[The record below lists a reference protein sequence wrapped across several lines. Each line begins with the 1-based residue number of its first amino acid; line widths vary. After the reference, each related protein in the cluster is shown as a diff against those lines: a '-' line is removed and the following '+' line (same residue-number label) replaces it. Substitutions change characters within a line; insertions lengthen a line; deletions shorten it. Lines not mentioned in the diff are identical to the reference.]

1 MSLSFKVVYYIHVW
15 FPGSFWE
22 DFAGVPT
29 TARRNFQQSSA
40 ISQQQRSSVAQHTA
54 HRIAA
59 MGRRIDLTGPPRL
72 QPKDVRRAAR
82 SIGPSCTEIDLDDG
96 FGPAAGSRRG
106 EHDELD
112 DVDESPFQ
120 VMCFLVEEDGGA
132 SVARINVYY
141 QTGTVAICRVL
152 NGEIRQVF
160 RRRCTLAGVERILR
174 NPPQLTL
181 VGLSASLV
189 DESAY
194 EVDGDSADSDQQ
206 GDVKELQRERKLHRD
221 IEICD
226 TGMAILQGELE
237 WVRGQSA
244 ALEEA
249 QLALAAETAEKA
261 IKKASRAVG
270 EYGGSDDDEDS
281 EEEEDEDEGD
291 DDNGSLSSRREFE
304 FNLPQDTVADVETF
318 LADSATDPVRC
329 VAINGIGVVLI
340 YQSGEWAYSSDGL
353 PKKMRKALN
362 AYGDQDDGG
371 RHPPPRYAALGTD
384 DRYFLS
390 FGSGGRCGVW
400 NGPSGLDE
408 ALTSGLRKDAKT
420 RKKKNK
426 HGPIEARRHRAVS
439 SVAFGTKMDT
449 WFVVFR
455 DGSWEYRG
463 KGIPEGL
470 EALLLDRREKADLE
484 TVTLGPQG

>member
-1 MSLSFKVVYYIHVW
+1 MSLSFKVIYY
-15 FPGSFWE
+15 GSL
-22 DFAGVPT
+22 GS
-29 TARRNFQQSSA
+29 RSGK
-40 ISQQQRSSVAQHTA
+40 ISQAFRRRQDEISLMSHVTQN
-54 HRIAA
+54 RIQKLYRRAI

-141 QTGTVAICRVL
+141 QTGTVAICRVLL

-408 ALTSGLRKDAKT
+408 ALTSGLHKDAKT

-470 EALLLDRREKADLE
+470 EALLLDRREQADLE

>member
-1 MSLSFKVVYYIHVW
+1 MSLSFKVVYYGSL
-15 FPGSFWE
+15 GSFWE
-22 DFAGVPT
+22 EF
-29 TARRNFQQSSA
+29 RRRSDDGKTKFPAAAAPLQQSS
-40 ISQQQRSSVAQHTA
+40 SSVARPA

-194 EVDGDSADSDQQ
+194 EVDGDSADS
-206 GDVKELQRERKLHRD
+206 DVKELQRERKLHRD

-390 FGSGGRCGVW
+390 FGSGGRCGAW

-408 ALTSGLRKDAKT
+408 ALTSGLHKDAKT

-470 EALLLDRREKADLE
+470 EALLLDRREQADLE

>member
-1 MSLSFKVVYYIHVW
+1 
-15 FPGSFWE
+15 
-22 DFAGVPT
+22 
-29 TARRNFQQSSA
+29 
-40 ISQQQRSSVAQHTA
+40 
-54 HRIAA
+54 

-72 QPKDVRRAAR
+72 QPKDVRRVAR

-96 FGPAAGSRRG
+96 FGRG
-106 EHDELD
+106 DRHDEDDELD

-152 NGEIRQVF
+152 NGEVRQVF

-194 EVDGDSADSDQQ
+194 EVDGVSADSDQQ
-206 GDVKELQRERKLHRD
+206 GDIKELQREQKLRRD
-221 IEICD
+221 IDICD

-249 QLALAAETAEKA
+249 QLALAAETAKKA
-261 IKKASRAVG
+261 IKKASLAVG
-270 EYGGSDDDEDS
+270 EYNDSDDDEES
-281 EEEEDEDEGD
+281 EDEEDEDEGD

-353 PKKMRKALN
+353 PKKLRKALN

-371 RHPPPRYAALGTD
+371 RHPPPRYASLGTE
-384 DRYFLS
+384 DRYFLA

-408 ALTSGLRKDAKT
+408 ALTSGLRKDAKS
-420 RKKKNK
+420 RKKNK
-426 HGPIEARRHRAVS
+426 DRPPEARRHRPVS

-484 TVTLGPQG
+484 TVTLGPSGEFDLLRLCSFCRLLSIYPANCVSSLDILPTQLLSIL